1 MRRFMGTA
9 FAAAMALALAL
20 TGCAKAPVQ
29 ASGGGNVTIGL
40 SYIPDIQFAPF
51 YVAEAHGLF
60 KQTGVN
66 ATLRHHG
73 ANEGLFTALLAGQ
86 EHFVLAGG
94 DEAVQARSQGM
105 DVVAIAQY
113 YRVYPVV
120 IIVPEASDIRTAAD
134 LAGHSIG
141 VPGKFG
147 ESWFGL
153 QAALAGA
160 GLTEKDVNVVEIGY
174 TQQAA
179 LTTGRVEALV
189 GFSNNDQVQF
199 AAAGIPTRT
208 ISLDAAGEVPLQS
221 ASLVTTGAYLKAHAA
236 EAKKVV
242 TAMTDGMR
250 RTVQAPASA
259 VTDAKAYIPTL
270 GESGA
275 EGAAMATLTATIPLW
290 KRSDGTVSTH
300 LDEAAWK
307 KMCSFM
313 LAKKLIEKDVA
324 VSEVM
329 TNDAAGG

>member
-1 MRRFMGTA
+1 MRRFVGAA
-9 FAAAMALALAL
+9 FATALALALAL

-29 ASGGGNVTIGL
+29 PAGEGRATIGL

-51 YVAEAHGLF
+51 YVADAHGLF
-60 KQTGVN
+60 KQAGVN

-73 ANEGLFTALLAGQ
+73 SNEGLFTALLAGQ
-86 EHFVLAGG
+86 EDFVLAGG

-113 YRVYPVV
+113 YRTYPVV
-120 IIVPEASDIRTAAD
+120 VIVPEASSIRTAAD
-134 LAGHSIG
+134 LAGHSVG

-179 LTTGRVEALV
+179 LTTGRVEALI

-208 ISLDAAGEVPLQS
+208 IPLDAAGEVPLQS
-221 ASLVTTGAYLKAHAA
+221 ASLVTTGAYLKAHPQ

-242 TAMTDGMR
+242 AAMTDGMR
-250 RTVQAPASA
+250 RTVEAPASA

-270 GESGA
+270 SEPGA
-275 EGAAMATLTATIPLW
+275 EGAAMATLSATVPLW
-290 KRSDGTVSTH
+290 KRADGTVGAH
-300 LDEAAWK
+300 LDEAAWT
-307 KMCSFM
+307 KMCTFM
-313 LAKKLIEKDVA
+313 LEKKLIDKA
-324 VSEVM
+324 VSVTDVM
-329 TNDAAGG
+329 TNDASGG